1 MPAKNTPAGFPGS
14 LRGRG
19 ASVIDAVS
27 LWPWS
32 EVDARHHAE
41 RDKGREQ
48 GRAAVAEKRQRD
60 ADDGVDEVGVLAAG
74 IIPRLFR
81 QAAGR
86 IAAYS

>member
-1 MPAKNTPAGFPGS
+1 M
-14 LRGRG
+14 
-19 ASVIDAVS
+19 
-27 LWPWS
+27 
-32 EVDARHHAE
+32 DARHHAE
-41 RDKGREQ
+41 RGKGREQ